1 MKGFHVGEVAKN
13 FWKIVK
19 KWCVDDSSYVAEE
32 KAGHADMPK
41 SKAML
46 DRIGKLNLI
55 VEETISRMNK
65 IVKSFNLAWLQKVRA
80 LDLSIKNENG
90 KEAEK
95 NYELIRRLYTTAQPA
110 D

>member
-1 MKGFHVGEVAKN
+1 MAKN

-32 KAGHADMPK
+32 KAGHADTSR
-41 SKAML
+41 SKVML
-46 DRIGKLNLI
+46 DTIGKLNLI
-55 VEETISRMNK
+55 VEDTVSSVNKVIKLFNK
-65 IVKSFNLAWLQKVRA
+65 IWVEKVRA